1 MLDFQEFFVVE
12 RQKETESDSLHQNEA
27 EVAVV
32 LLAVALLAVEQDFV
46 VAPDFVAV
54 AHYLFFHVLRHIE
67 RYYLEDPLFAVGIH
81 SEKTRQTLRMRKEHP
96 SFAQWFGVVRMW
108 WTCEIPFFTAW
119 ILSLRSRMTMRH

>member
-54 AHYLFFHVLRHIE
+54 AHYLFFHVLWHIE

-81 SEKTRQTLRMRKEHP
+81 FEKNCRGQMLRRVHL
-96 SFAQWFGVVRMW
+96 SFAREFGVVRMW